1 MFTYG
6 FYVGNRYIVSVLSRN
21 LILILLYKIQFL
33 IFFLW
38 LLLSF
43 TDIHFPS
50 FNINGILSGKT
61 QQHGSN
67 RITIENEDELQH
79 HKGFLILNISVKQ
92 NSLASNKW
100 TIRLEFWC
108 KNNRIAN
115 HFKINNSE
123 YYRLQFEIS
132 FLLCLQYIR
141 KLSINLI
148 GAITFPST
156 WLTQELC
163 STPSC

>member
-1 MFTYG
+1 MFDEKETIYYEKRQNFFHLVHIVVQKIVRKNSNMFTYG

-50 FNINGILSGKT
+50 FNINGILSEKT

-79 HKGFLILNISVKQ
+79 HKGFLILNITVK
-92 NSLASNKW
+92 
-100 TIRLEFWC
+100 
-108 KNNRIAN
+108 
-115 HFKINNSE
+115 
-123 YYRLQFEIS
+123 
-132 FLLCLQYIR
+132 
-141 KLSINLI
+141 
-148 GAITFPST
+148 
-156 WLTQELC
+156 
-163 STPSC
+163 